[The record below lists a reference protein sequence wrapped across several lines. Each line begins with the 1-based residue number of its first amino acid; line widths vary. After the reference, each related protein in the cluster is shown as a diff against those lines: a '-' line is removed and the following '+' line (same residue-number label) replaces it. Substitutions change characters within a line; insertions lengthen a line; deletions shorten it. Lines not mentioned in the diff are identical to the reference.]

1 MIDSFMQTE
10 GFTTLVAGVGNELK
24 CDDAFGVIA
33 AERMKDDPR
42 MTEDIVIQQVGIGG
56 IHMVQEPVSY
66 THLTLP
72 TICSV

>member
-42 MTEDIVIQQVGIGG
+42 MICKHTKGCNLRKGG
-56 IHMVQEPVSY
+56 IRGRDV
-66 THLTLP
+66 L
-72 TICSV
+72 